1 MTQASTPIVSAV
13 RSSVIEPDVGDFL
26 LRILCGGRFTRCA
39 QFPQRFARS
48 EDRPDVTPIGKPAN
62 SGILSRLLM
71 GGPTVAAKSR
81 RASPRRDNLIVS
93 EWRGLRPPSESG
105 ARVVDDRLFR
115 FLVDLEV
122 QKAQRLR
129 YCFSIICLAFDVA
142 PLETRELAFAD
153 IATRYIRATDLVA
166 PLAPASL
173 ALLLVDAETAH
184 LPPILRR
191 LTTLLEPIAWSAGA
205 SCYPKT
211 ATHTDD
217 MLRQAIDSMIRA
229 REHGGH
235 RLYVGP

>member
-1 MTQASTPIVSAV
+1 MN
-13 RSSVIEPDVGDFL
+13 GW
-26 LRILCGGRFTRCA
+26 G
-39 QFPQRFARS
+39 
-48 EDRPDVTPIGKPAN
+48 
-62 SGILSRLLM
+62 
-71 GGPTVAAKSR
+71 
-81 RASPRRDNLIVS
+81 
-93 EWRGLRPPSESG
+93 GLRPPSDSG

-142 PLETRELAFAD
+142 PLETQEPSPPAFAD

-184 LPPILRR
+184 LSPILRR
-191 LTTLLEPIAWSAGA
+191 LTALLEPIPWSAGA

-235 RLYVGP
+235 RLYVGS